1 MIYLYIQL
9 RYQRQLNRICPDV
22 PVSFFSAL
30 ADSVRRNGGITTRLS
45 GGNLYQFDS
54 SSVGFAFSASRVISD
69 LYALLQDN
77 RERIREYF
85 TIVDFLKTRISPET
99 FQECLSRFDTVVI
112 PDEGILITD
121 AALECLSPYVDADG
135 LEGTGLSVFSGLR
148 KGPEAVTDAA
158 SGTTPSDAVT
168 DAHSDAPPSAPA
180 SRRGR
185 PVLSLYPERG
195 GDIVTM
201 TRNLVASVPESL
213 TEADGDLLP
222 DGNSYALDMHAL
234 CRFSDNQPEWRV
246 KAALDYLV
254 SRLQSYERAAGGKFA
269 VEAVGGGIGSDLLT
283 ALSGLLGSR
292 FDPSVRRE
300 AVFAAAD
307 VKRLPEDLAELAYLV
322 YRGLEFVFIE
332 ELPALFSYL
341 DKQRD
346 FLVSLGTWM
355 ARLGLLSDPGDFR
368 SVNEALRASLY
379 RKVGDGAARLD
390 AKIAGF
396 LWDKFGRGELV
407 ADFSLYEALA
417 SLGFETTDSFLVSCV
432 YRSDNPLGALGAH
445 SEAFRDARIP
455 GAINDLERAISKYR
469 EGQYEETSRLS
480 KDVLHVF
487 QKERVLSGELRALE
501 LISMLSL
508 ARKKGDD
515 AVVYLE
521 YALENAER
529 MKDPLTLLDARFDM
543 AMVHFGNG
551 NLHFAQCALDAAGQ
565 TAERCFAKD
574 REVLILFMKG
584 RVFFELGDYRNAE
597 LVFQTASSLASSH
610 RLPEQVALCR
620 TWYARTLSHQS
631 RFHASDQIFRDSL
644 DRVPEAYAF
653 LIESSVLSGRP
664 ITGQDFPEDIS
675 DLLPA
680 YGFWPDYCRSWAS
693 GFYFAE
699 DLATGAND
707 SRVAARMYR
716 AFLAFYRARF
726 EASAAEDSA
735 IADIASVA
743 HEAFDA
749 ADPYAALYY
758 HLCFEIGSR
767 MPGTIQADVAVY
779 LSRGFKYLQKRA
791 NEIGDNGLRERFMQ
805 NPVWNNRIY
814 RAARDNMLI

>member
-1 MIYLYIQL
+1 MIYLYIEL

-30 ADSVRRNGGITTRLS
+30 ADSVRRNGGATTRLS

-54 SSVGFAFSASRVISD
+54 SSVGFAFSASRVLADLSD
-69 LYALLQDN
+69 LLREN

-85 TIVDFLKTRISPET
+85 VIVDFLKTRISPET
-99 FQECLSRFDTVVI
+99 FQECLSRFDTVVTS
-112 PDEGILITD
+112 DEGILLTD
-121 AALECLSPYVDADG
+121 TALECLSPYIEAGAVPDAA
-135 LEGTGLSVFSGLR
+135 LNVFAGLR
-148 KGPEAVTDAA
+148 AGADSQSVAA
-158 SGTTPSDAVT
+158 PT
-168 DAHSDAPPSAPA
+168 
-180 SRRGR
+180 SRPGR
-185 PVLSLYPERG
+185 PVLCLYPERG
-195 GDIVTM
+195 GDIVAM
-201 TRNLVASVPESL
+201 MRNLVASVPEAL
-213 TEADGDLLP
+213 TESDGELLP
-222 DGNSYALDMHAL
+222 DDNANALDMHAL
-234 CRFSDNQPEWRV
+234 CRFSDRHPEWRV

-254 SRLQSYERAAGGKFA
+254 SRLQSYERAAGATFA
-269 VEAVGGGIGSDLLT
+269 VEAVGDSFDEGLLDT
-283 ALSGLLGSR
+283 LSGLLGSR
-292 FDPSVRRE
+292 FDPTARRE
-300 AVFAAAD
+300 AVF
-307 VKRLPEDLAELAYLV
+307 LPVETRKLPDDLAELAYLV
-322 YRGLEFVFIE
+322 YRGLEYLFIE
-332 ELPALFSYL
+332 ELPAFFSYL

-346 FLVSLGTWM
+346 FLASLGSWM
-355 ARLGLLSDPGDFR
+355 ARLGLLSDPADFR
-368 SVNEALRASLY
+368 SVNQGVRAQLY
-379 RKVGDGAARLD
+379 RKVGDAASRLD
-390 AKIAGF
+390 ARIAGF
-396 LWDKFGRGELV
+396 LWDKLERGDLV
-407 ADFSLYEALA
+407 ADFSLYDAFV
-417 SLGFETTDSFLVSCV
+417 SLGYELPDSFLVSCV
-432 YRSDNPLGALGAH
+432 YSVEDPLAALGAH
-445 SEAFRDARIP
+445 AAAFRDARIP
-455 GAINDLERAISKYR
+455 GAINDLERAIAKYR
-469 EGQYEETSRLS
+469 DGQYEETSRLS
-480 KDVLHVF
+480 KDVLHAF

-529 MKDPLTLLDARFDM
+529 MKDPLTLLAARFDM

-565 TAERCFAKD
+565 TAERCHAKD

-584 RVFFELGDYRNAE
+584 RVAFELGDYRNAE
-597 LVFQTASSLASSH
+597 LVFQTAASLASSH
-610 RLPEQVALCR
+610 RLPDQVALCR

-644 DRVPEAYAF
+644 ERVPEAYAF
-653 LIESSVLSGRP
+653 LLESSVLSGRP
-664 ITGQDFPEDIS
+664 ITGQEFPDDIAG
-675 DLLPA
+675 LLPA

-693 GFYFAE
+693 GFFFAE

-726 EASAAEDSA
+726 GTNADDDAGIAGLAS
-735 IADIASVA
+735 IA

-749 ADPYAALYY
+749 SDPYAALYY
-758 HLCFEIGSR
+758 HLCFEIGGR

-805 NPVWNNRIY
+805 NPVWNNRLY